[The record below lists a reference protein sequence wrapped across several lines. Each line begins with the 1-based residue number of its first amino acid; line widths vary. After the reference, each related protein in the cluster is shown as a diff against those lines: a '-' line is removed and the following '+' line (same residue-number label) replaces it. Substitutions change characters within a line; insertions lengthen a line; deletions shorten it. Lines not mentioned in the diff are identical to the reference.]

1 LPSGINLIAGLGIFE
16 EAPPSVEGAFVGSAI
31 IRMLFIIV
39 AVSVIHELR
48 QVQLKQREAW
58 KGSMHACRL
67 KHMYARTTFRAEHAF
82 S

>member
-1 LPSGINLIAGLGIFE
+1 MPSGINLIGIFE
-16 EAPPSVEGAFVGSAI
+16 EAPPSVEDAFVGSAI

-58 KGSMHACRL
+58 KGSMHARL
-67 KHMYARTTFRAEHAF
+67 KHIYARTT
-82 S
+82 